1 VSVELWLGFVV
12 AAEIILVIPGP
23 TILLVI
29 SQAVVHG
36 RRSAV
41 PLTAGVVAGDLT
53 AMTLSL
59 AGLGML
65 MTVSVALFSVFKWIG
80 AGYLVFLGVRMWHQE
95 GDGPQSAETP
105 SRRIADGALFRSA
118 WVVTAL
124 NPKSIAFFVAFLPQF
139 VATSFPVFP
148 QLAILG
154 GTFLF
159 LAGVNAALYGFFAG
173 QLRDVMQRP
182 QLQRW
187 FRRCGATVLIGAG
200 AFTAGLRQ

>member
-29 SQAVVHG
+29 SHAVVHG

-65 MTVSVALFSVFKWIG
+65 MTVSAALFSVFKWIG
-80 AGYLVFLGVRMWHQE
+80 AGYLVFLGVRMWRQD
-95 GDGPQSAETP
+95 GGGRRVADGPSHRT
-105 SRRIADGALFRSA
+105 ADGALFRSA

-139 VATSFPVFP
+139 VAPSCPVLP
-148 QLAILG
+148 QFATLG
-154 GTFLF
+154 STFLL
-159 LAGVNAALYGFFAG
+159 LAGINAALYGLFAG
-173 QLRDVMQRP
+173 QLQDVMQRP
-182 QLQRW
+182 DIQRW